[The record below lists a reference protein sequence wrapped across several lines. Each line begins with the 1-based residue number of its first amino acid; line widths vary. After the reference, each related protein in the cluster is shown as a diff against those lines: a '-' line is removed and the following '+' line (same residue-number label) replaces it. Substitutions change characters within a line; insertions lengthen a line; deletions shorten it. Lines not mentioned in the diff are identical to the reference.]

1 MAGKPTLDPRKAQQ
15 EVTAPTTPSR
25 DDITLTEEFEAAALW
40 MALPR
45 KMRDPKIQGEL
56 AEKLQIQPDSISDW
70 KKRDD
75 FWEKVATYRGVW
87 VREEISDGIEG
98 LIKKAKYGA
107 APEVKLFLQFAGL
120 FTETSHTE
128 RTGKGGGAL
137 ERGIEG
143 IAREAA
149 QNAEQPPCDASQH
162 ERG

>member
-1 MAGKPTLDPRKAQQ
+1 MT
-15 EVTAPTTPSR
+15 S
-25 DDITLTEEFEAAALW
+25 
-40 MALPR
+40 
-45 KMRDPKIQGEL
+45 PKIQGEL

-75 FWEKVATYRGVW
+75 FWKKVATYRGVW

-120 FTETSHTE
+120 FTETSHME
-128 RTGKGGGAL
+128 LTGKDGGAL
-137 ERGIEG
+137 ELG
-143 IAREAA
+143 IAGIVREVA
-149 QNAEQPPCDASQH
+149 QHARHPRSDEAQH